1 MSTAPA
7 GPSAPTAPSAPAW
20 SATPAV
26 RAAEQDE
33 RGGDPAC
40 WLPRVCWQC
49 GTMAESDP
57 PTRCPACQARIPL
70 EG

>member
-1 MSTAPA
+1 MNTDPA
-7 GPSAPTAPSAPAW
+7 RPTVR
-20 SATPAV
+20 ATRAV
-26 RAAEQDE
+26 PAAEQDE

-57 PTRCPACQARIPL
+57 PTACPSCHALIPR
-70 EG
+70 ED